1 MNIARKSTEVKTS
14 EEASALLK
22 EIEIFLKPG
31 DIKQEERLNE
41 IHELS
46 VRLFGE
52 QAIAEVPQV
61 VTENKELLDSF
72 SLIANELKSFD
83 DKLKSREKYE
93 NQNEIGKIITN
104 TYEEI
109 ITTTSATNVN
119 IFFVLIFFDMC
130 LYISLCL
137 RMLQNVL
144 INGDSVP
151 SSKKIRLDEIIN
163 PKPRIIIPLQDNMV
177 DEGKKFTF
185 ECRYEF

>member
-14 EEASALLK
+14 EEASVLLK

-31 DIKQEERLNE
+31 DIRQDERLKQ

-46 VRLFGE
+46 VQLFGE

-72 SLIANELKSFD
+72 SLIAKELKSFD

-93 NQNEIGKIITN
+93 INNEVNQIITN

-109 ITTTSATNVN
+109 ITSTSMTNVN
-119 IFFVLIFFDMC
+119 KILYFSNTNLLNIFF
-130 LYISLCL
+130 
-137 RMLQNVL
+137 
-144 INGDSVP
+144 
-151 SSKKIRLDEIIN
+151 
-163 PKPRIIIPLQDNMV
+163 
-177 DEGKKFTF
+177 
-185 ECRYEF
+185 